1 MDTDGL
7 DYLRRQIEEQ
17 KQIVQQAMA
26 DGKAKDFADYQ
37 HMCGR
42 LLGMSTAQWLIDEM
56 ADRLKNQDD

>member
-1 MDTDGL
+1 MDTQAL
-7 DYLRRQIEEQ
+7 DHLRRQIEEQ

-26 DGKAKDFADYQ
+26 DGKAKDFAEYQ
-37 HMCGR
+37 HMCGK